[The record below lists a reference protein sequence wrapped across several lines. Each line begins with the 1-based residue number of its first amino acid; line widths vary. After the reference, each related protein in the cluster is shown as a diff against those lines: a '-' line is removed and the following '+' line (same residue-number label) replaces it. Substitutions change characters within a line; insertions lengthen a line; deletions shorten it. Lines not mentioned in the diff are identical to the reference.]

1 MERLHDMLT
10 TYNAN
15 IPTDMRTSW
24 SKQFLQPT
32 FPSYWEITYKVLQFI
47 DREKRIIEIGAGQG
61 DVTAIACYLGFN
73 FISAYERNIETANI
87 AEAKIS
93 DLFHRIS
100 IIEKQDF
107 AKVDLKDECADIL
120 IMVNCAYADGCT
132 TKEEY
137 LSRLVSFYNKAGKP
151 KLVILEVIDASY
163 TCEDL
168 DFPVCI
174 RLNPQD
180 VESMFPMSKIS
191 SYLTY
196 KYPKNKRTKR
206 LYVIEKR

>member
-1 MERLHDMLT
+1 MFRG
-10 TYNAN
+10 AKK
-15 IPTDMRTSW
+15 RTFRFG
-24 SKQFLQPT
+24 K
-32 FPSYWEITYKVLQFI
+32 K
-47 DREKRIIEIGAGQG
+47 
-61 DVTAIACYLGFN
+61 N
-73 FISAYERNIETANI
+73 
-87 AEAKIS
+87 
-93 DLFHRIS
+93 
-100 IIEKQDF
+100 
-107 AKVDLKDECADIL
+107 
-120 IMVNCAYADGCT
+120 
-132 TKEEY
+132 
-137 LSRLVSFYNKAGKP
+137 VSFPKVETFRFADYT

>member
-1 MERLHDMLT
+1 MLT

-32 FPSYWEITYKVLQFI
+32 FPSYWEITYKVLQ
-47 DREKRIIEIGAGQG
+47 
-61 DVTAIACYLGFN
+61 
-73 FISAYERNIETANI
+73 
-87 AEAKIS
+87 
-93 DLFHRIS
+93 
-100 IIEKQDF
+100 
-107 AKVDLKDECADIL
+107 
-120 IMVNCAYADGCT
+120 
-132 TKEEY
+132 
-137 LSRLVSFYNKAGKP
+137 
-151 KLVILEVIDASY
+151 VIDASY

>member
-1 MERLHDMLT
+1 MLT

-32 FPSYWEITYKVLQFI
+32 FPSYWE
-47 DREKRIIEIGAGQG
+47 
-61 DVTAIACYLGFN
+61 
-73 FISAYERNIETANI
+73 
-87 AEAKIS
+87 
-93 DLFHRIS
+93 
-100 IIEKQDF
+100 
-107 AKVDLKDECADIL
+107 ECADIL

>member
-15 IPTDMRTSW
+15 IPASMRTSW
-24 SKQFLQPT
+24 SRQFLQSA
-32 FPSYWEITYKVLQFI
+32 FPSYWVITYGVLQSI
-47 DREKRIIEIGAGQG
+47 DRNKHVIEIGAGQG
-61 DVTAIACYLGFN
+61 DVTAITCYLGFDS
-73 FISAYERNIETANI
+73 ISAYERNVDAANVAET
-87 AEAKIS
+87 KINA
-93 DLFHRIS
+93 LFHRTS
-100 IIEKQDF
+100 VIEKQDF
-107 AKVDLKDECADIL
+107 ATVNLRDECADIL
-120 IMVNCAYADGCT
+120 IMVNCAYADDCT

-151 KLVILEVIDASY
+151 ELFILEVIDDSY

-174 RLNPQD
+174 RLNIQD
-180 VESMFPMSKIS
+180 IESMFPEAKIS

-196 KYPKNKRTKR
+196 KYPENKRTKR
-206 LYVIEKR
+206 LYLIEQR

>member
-1 MERLHDMLT
+1 
-10 TYNAN
+10 
-15 IPTDMRTSW
+15 
-24 SKQFLQPT
+24 
-32 FPSYWEITYKVLQFI
+32 
-47 DREKRIIEIGAGQG
+47 
-61 DVTAIACYLGFN
+61 
-73 FISAYERNIETANI
+73 
-87 AEAKIS
+87 
-93 DLFHRIS
+93 
-100 IIEKQDF
+100 
-107 AKVDLKDECADIL
+107 
-120 IMVNCAYADGCT
+120 MVNCAYADGCT